1 MENKG
6 TSAKKHFPW
15 GKFFAWKTSDVSFSA
30 MYIIITS
37 YLTIYCTNFLGL
49 SGTIVGTILLVSN
62 ILDFVTD
69 LVAGFIVDNTHSKW
83 GKGRP
88 YELGIIGMWICT
100 FLLFSGPTGASQIV
114 KILWVFFMYT
124 FIFGVFNTL
133 RGAGSTAYMIR
144 AFDNDRELVGKV
156 SSYGGFVSTIGGM
169 IISVTFP
176 LAMGAFAT
184 SAAGWRVLIG
194 IYALPLAVIGLGRF
208 VFVKENPSID
218 AGEQHV
224 KVTMKDIWAVFTK
237 NKWVWVYA
245 AMILLY
251 NALMQMN
258 VQTYYF
264 TYIVGSLE
272 ALSVMGICS
281 IVVMPALLLLPKL
294 IKKVPVT
301 RIIAYGLIGAIVG
314 YTLNYFAGGNTV
326 LLLIAALFNA
336 MGVLPLA
343 YLCALLLMDLF
354 DYNEYLGLARLEGT
368 TNQIAHGLS
377 SQLGEGIGGF
387 LLGIFLDLGGF
398 VAAENG
404 TAVQQADSAISMI
417 RNLYSII
424 PLIIVVLII
433 VVALILGRFE
443 KQMPQI
449 RAHMEEKRRAL
460 SAVVS
465 EEA

>member
-100 FLLFSGPTGASQIV
+100 FLLFSGPTGASLIV
-114 KILWVFFMYT
+114 KILWVFFLYT

>member
-1 MENKG
+1 
-6 TSAKKHFPW
+6 
-15 GKFFAWKTSDVSFSA
+15 
-30 MYIIITS
+30 
-37 YLTIYCTNFLGL
+37 
-49 SGTIVGTILLVSN
+49 
-62 ILDFVTD
+62 
-69 LVAGFIVDNTHSKW
+69 
-83 GKGRP
+83 
-88 YELGIIGMWICT
+88 
-100 FLLFSGPTGASQIV
+100 
-114 KILWVFFMYT
+114 
-124 FIFGVFNTL
+124 
-133 RGAGSTAYMIR
+133 
-144 AFDNDRELVGKV
+144 
-156 SSYGGFVSTIGGM
+156 
-169 IISVTFP
+169 
-176 LAMGAFAT
+176 
-184 SAAGWRVLIG
+184 
-194 IYALPLAVIGLGRF
+194 
-208 VFVKENPSID
+208 
-218 AGEQHV
+218 
-224 KVTMKDIWAVFTK
+224 
-237 NKWVWVYA
+237 
-245 AMILLY
+245 MILLY